1 MLSCRAI
8 DQRVLQKA
16 VLLSLD
22 RNRELSLLISNHTS
36 FASRCLNPSGKRD
49 LARPHES
56 HGLGMNRVS
65 VTRSWGETEGHF
77 PGISQ
82 RTASPG
88 SVQIHVEGPN
98 GAAVCHSV
106 FTSADVSKSYI
117 RGWSARAYRDGHGRN
132 THVDE
137 LRHIAIR
144 LLHVHSF
151 PTIPGRRNPPRIEQE
166 RRYCVANA

>member
-1 MLSCRAI
+1 MFCSALIAI
-8 DQRVLQKA
+8 VSYPCLPLTTPRLPHDVLIPA
-16 VLLSLD
+16 VRGTL
-22 RNRELSLLISNHTS
+22 
-36 FASRCLNPSGKRD
+36 RD
-49 LARPHES
+49 LARVM
-56 HGLGMNRVS
+56 GWGMNLVS
-65 VTRSWGETEGHF
+65 VTRSWGKAEGHF

-98 GAAVCHSV
+98 RAAVWHCV

-132 THVDE
+132 THMDE
-137 LRHIAIR
+137 LRHMAIR

-151 PTIPGRRNPPRIEQE
+151 PIIPGRRNLFTIGQE
-166 RRYCVANA
+166 RRFCVANPDMWRRDLGN